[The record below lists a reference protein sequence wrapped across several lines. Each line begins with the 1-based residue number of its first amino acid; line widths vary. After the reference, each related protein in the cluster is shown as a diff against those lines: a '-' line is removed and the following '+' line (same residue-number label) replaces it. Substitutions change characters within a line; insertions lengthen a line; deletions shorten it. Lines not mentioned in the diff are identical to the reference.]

1 MTNKDDFCSK
11 TPFNL
16 KFKSHFLQNVG
27 ESFFHFLN
35 SYVVYGFLYLI
46 AIDTAIF
53 PEIVHTITSIFSPL
67 TIKIIKV
74 RYIFSC
80 IPILHKMTR
89 SRNKYLSIAILK
101 GFK

>member
-1 MTNKDDFCSK
+1 MTNKDDFPSK

-16 KFKSHFLQNVG
+16 KFKSHFLQNFG

-35 SYVVYGFLYLI
+35 AYVAYCFPYLI
-46 AIDTAIF
+46 AIDTALF
-53 PEIVHTITSIFSPL
+53 PEIVHTIITIFNPL

-101 GFK
+101 GYK

>member
-35 SYVVYGFLYLI
+35 SYVVYCFPFRI
-46 AIDTAIF
+46 AIDTALF
-53 PEIVHTITSIFSPL
+53 PEIVHTITPIFSPL
-67 TIKIIKV
+67 LKSL
-74 RYIFSC
+74 RSGIFFLAFLFST
-80 IPILHKMTR
+80 K
-89 SRNKYLSIAILK
+89 
-101 GFK
+101 